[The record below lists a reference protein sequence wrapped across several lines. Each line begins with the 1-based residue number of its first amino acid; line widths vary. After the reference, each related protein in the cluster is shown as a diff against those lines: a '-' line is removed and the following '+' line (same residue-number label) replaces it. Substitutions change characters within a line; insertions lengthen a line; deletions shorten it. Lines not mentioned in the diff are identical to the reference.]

1 MTHLL
6 DAAVRLSGLYWC
18 TMAALCVAIV
28 AGFVLLA
35 ARWGETDERE
45 LDERGRR

>member
-1 MTHLL
+1 MTGLI
-6 DAAVRLSGLYWC
+6 AAALRLSTLYWC

-28 AGFVLLA
+28 ASVVLFLL
-35 ARWGETDERE
+35 RWGE